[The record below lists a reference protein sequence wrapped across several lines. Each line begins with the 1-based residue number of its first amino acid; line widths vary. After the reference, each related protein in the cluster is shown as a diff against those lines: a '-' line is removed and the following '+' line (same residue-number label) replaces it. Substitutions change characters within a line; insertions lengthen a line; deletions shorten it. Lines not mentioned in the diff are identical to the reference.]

1 MSADL
6 RKLLDDVALRAVA
19 IEIHVDNRLEQSI
32 AASVRTERQGD
43 AAATFVRHSCDSA
56 ADALAAVLV
65 DAALWCNAQP
75 SARRKIVVESDALL
89 RLSLAVQHLANM
101 ARGGG
106 VAVDRVAS
114 VEGEALAA
122 LAALGFSS

>member
-1 MSADL
+1 MSRDL

-56 ADALAAVLV
+56 AEALEAVLI

-75 SARRKIVVESDALL
+75 SVRRKIVAEADPALRLQVEMDNDRQALIAMVRRLAAGEHAHDEARALL
-89 RLSLAVQHLANM
+89 ARL
-101 ARGGG
+101 G
-106 VAVDRVAS
+106 
-114 VEGEALAA
+114 AA
-122 LAALGFSS
+122 